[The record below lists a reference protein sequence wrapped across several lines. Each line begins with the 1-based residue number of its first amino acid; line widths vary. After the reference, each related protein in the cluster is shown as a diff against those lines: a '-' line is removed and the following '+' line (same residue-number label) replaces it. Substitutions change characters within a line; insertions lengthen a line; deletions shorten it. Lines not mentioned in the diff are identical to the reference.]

1 MIGVLV
7 GGDCSG
13 AAYIGCAK
21 RGARLK
27 EGPTARSRATS
38 SASAM
43 PKVAEICSAAAE
55 QMLPGLMSDPN
66 TYVPCYRIAV

>member
-1 MIGVLV
+1 
-7 GGDCSG
+7 
-13 AAYIGCAK
+13 
-21 RGARLK
+21 
-27 EGPTARSRATS
+27 
-38 SASAM
+38 M